1 MISDLHARGGSRWLA
16 MNLEL
21 AQGKHGAWA
30 RIELYERA
38 TNGLGPRRIALV
50 GLRGWLDHGAA
61 DRLAHTLEDLGAR
74 GVDQVLLDCSELSH
88 LDYREA
94 PGLVEALERFEA
106 RVGGV
111 VVCGLSRHLRDLF
124 RVAGCEPR
132 LRCWPSAVELLEA
145 TLSLEPSSE
154 CAS

>member
-1 MISDLHARGGSRWLA
+1 MISDFHAHEGSRWLA

-21 AQGKHGAWA
+21 SHGKHGAWA
-30 RIELYERA
+30 RIELYERSSS
-38 TNGLGPRRIALV
+38 TFGPRRIALV

-61 DRLAHTLEDLGAR
+61 DRLTHTLEDLGAR

-145 TLSLEPSSE
+145 SLSLEPSSE